1 MEINL
6 ICNGGVEIG
15 IGHIN
20 RMINIYNEIKRRYN
34 FPITFHIKGD
44 FLKTIN
50 FNCFYF
56 CVSARERMKRVNFFF
71 PNYVRP

>member
-20 RMINIYNEIKRRYN
+20 RMITIYNEIKRRYN

-50 FNCFYF
+50 LEKVIPKYIPKNETLSSYLNNQIKC
-56 CVSARERMKRVNFFF
+56 
-71 PNYVRP
+71 